1 MKAYHMSQTLQVG
14 DKLKAGYKRNEIRC
28 REVISTLEQSEQC
41 LETTIASMKL
51 QGDEWR
57 EYVKWCVEGIF
68 EFVRETEFSFL
79 PSRLN
84 CSYYFDN
91 IEYYKV
97 LYEAGWA
104 QKSEE
109 ERAQIRLFEV
119 DLEEEKPTKYDM
131 LLFDEAFDVMLNTK
145 NIKGVVE
152 CARKYFS
159 GECSNNPVWEIMSD
173 KPAIA
178 TKDITEILLDC
189 LGRVQTMKTFSF
201 IVWQIKIPFYEIPVL
216 GHSPF
221 SIYKS
226 TIRCYAEIIL
236 RLKVSSDPEE
246 YKNSIITMW
255 SISQKRFRRLLR
267 QSEILYKKG

>member
-189 LGRVQTMKTFSF
+189 LGRDQTMKTFSF

-236 RLKVSSDPEE
+236 RLKVSSDLEE

>member
-145 NIKGVVE
+145 
-152 CARKYFS
+152 
-159 GECSNNPVWEIMSD
+159 CS
-173 KPAIA
+173 A
-178 TKDITEILLDC
+178 TRFLRNRDRIDEK
-189 LGRVQTMKTFSF
+189 K
-201 IVWQIKIPFYEIPVL
+201 
-216 GHSPF
+216 SP
-221 SIYKS
+221 
-226 TIRCYAEIIL
+226 IL
-236 RLKVSSDPEE
+236 R
-246 YKNSIITMW
+246 
-255 SISQKRFRRLLR
+255 SISEARSLASTAPKQRERPTQEGGLF
-267 QSEILYKKG
+267 

>member
-79 PSRLN
+79 PNRLN

-152 CARKYFS
+152 HRDFIEWYFDLPNNKTKCFHCLTRPRQSSKISVISFVAIAGLSLIISQTGLLLHSPEKYFR
-159 GECSNNPVWEIMSD
+159 
-173 KPAIA
+173 A
-178 TKDITEILLDC
+178 
-189 LGRVQTMKTFSF
+189 
-201 IVWQIKIPFYEIPVL
+201 
-216 GHSPF
+216 H
-221 SIYKS
+221 
-226 TIRCYAEIIL
+226 
-236 RLKVSSDPEE
+236 
-246 YKNSIITMW
+246 
-255 SISQKRFRRLLR
+255 
-267 QSEILYKKG
+267 

>member
-51 QGDEWR
+51 QG
-57 EYVKWCVEGIF
+57 F

-159 GECSNNPVWEIMSD
+159 GECSHNPVWEIMSD

-189 LGRVQTMKTFSF
+189 LGRVKQ
-201 IVWQIKIPFYEIPVL
+201 
-216 GHSPF
+216 
-221 SIYKS
+221 
-226 TIRCYAEIIL
+226 
-236 RLKVSSDPEE
+236 
-246 YKNSIITMW
+246 
-255 SISQKRFRRLLR
+255 
-267 QSEILYKKG
+267 

>member
-91 IEYYKV
+91 IEYYMK
-97 LYEAGWA
+97 LAGLRNR
-104 QKSEE
+104 KKR
-109 ERAQIRLFEV
+109 ER
-119 DLEEEKPTKYDM
+119 K
-131 LLFDEAFDVMLNTK
+131 FDF
-145 NIKGVVE
+145 
-152 CARKYFS
+152 
-159 GECSNNPVWEIMSD
+159 
-173 KPAIA
+173 
-178 TKDITEILLDC
+178 
-189 LGRVQTMKTFSF
+189 
-201 IVWQIKIPFYEIPVL
+201 
-216 GHSPF
+216 
-221 SIYKS
+221 
-226 TIRCYAEIIL
+226 L
-236 RLKVSSDPEE
+236 RLTLK
-246 YKNSIITMW
+246 
-255 SISQKRFRRLLR
+255 KRNLQNMICFFSMKLLM
-267 QSEILYKKG
+267 LC

>member
-91 IEYYKV
+91 IDIIKCYMK
-97 LYEAGWA
+97 LAGLRNR
-104 QKSEE
+104 KKR
-109 ERAQIRLFEV
+109 ER
-119 DLEEEKPTKYDM
+119 K
-131 LLFDEAFDVMLNTK
+131 FDF
-145 NIKGVVE
+145 
-152 CARKYFS
+152 
-159 GECSNNPVWEIMSD
+159 
-173 KPAIA
+173 
-178 TKDITEILLDC
+178 
-189 LGRVQTMKTFSF
+189 
-201 IVWQIKIPFYEIPVL
+201 
-216 GHSPF
+216 
-221 SIYKS
+221 
-226 TIRCYAEIIL
+226 L
-236 RLKVSSDPEE
+236 RLTLK
-246 YKNSIITMW
+246 
-255 SISQKRFRRLLR
+255 KRNLQNMICFFSMKLLM
-267 QSEILYKKG
+267 LC

>member
-1 MKAYHMSQTLQVG
+1 MSQTLQVG

-178 TKDITEILLDC
+178 TTDITEILLDC
-189 LGRVQTMKTFSF
+189 LGLVKQ
-201 IVWQIKIPFYEIPVL
+201 
-216 GHSPF
+216 
-221 SIYKS
+221 
-226 TIRCYAEIIL
+226 
-236 RLKVSSDPEE
+236 
-246 YKNSIITMW
+246 
-255 SISQKRFRRLLR
+255 
-267 QSEILYKKG
+267 

>member
-1 MKAYHMSQTLQVG
+1 MKVYHMSQTLQVG

-68 EFVRETEFSFL
+68 EFIRETEFSFL

-131 LLFDEAFDVMLNTK
+131 LLFDEAFDVTLNTK

-159 GECSNNPVWEIMSD
+159 GECSNDPVWEIMSD
-173 KPAIA
+173 KPAVA

-189 LGRVQTMKTFSF
+189 LGRVKQ
-201 IVWQIKIPFYEIPVL
+201 
-216 GHSPF
+216 
-221 SIYKS
+221 
-226 TIRCYAEIIL
+226 
-236 RLKVSSDPEE
+236 
-246 YKNSIITMW
+246 
-255 SISQKRFRRLLR
+255 
-267 QSEILYKKG
+267 

>member
-1 MKAYHMSQTLQVG
+1 MSQTLQVG

-41 LETTIASMKL
+41 LETTIAPMKL

-68 EFVRETEFSFL
+68 EFIRETEFSFL

-104 QKSEE
+104 LKS
-109 ERAQIRLFEV
+109 
-119 DLEEEKPTKYDM
+119 EEEKPTKYDM

-159 GECSNNPVWEIMSD
+159 GECSNDPVWEIMSD

-189 LGRVQTMKTFSF
+189 LGLV
-201 IVWQIKIPFYEIPVL
+201 
-216 GHSPF
+216 
-221 SIYKS
+221 
-226 TIRCYAEIIL
+226 
-236 RLKVSSDPEE
+236 
-246 YKNSIITMW
+246 
-255 SISQKRFRRLLR
+255 
-267 QSEILYKKG
+267 

>member
-41 LETTIASMKL
+41 LETTIAPMKL

-68 EFVRETEFSFL
+68 EFIRETEFSFL

-109 ERAQIRLFEV
+109 ER
-119 DLEEEKPTKYDM
+119 
-131 LLFDEAFDVMLNTK
+131 N
-145 NIKGVVE
+145 
-152 CARKYFS
+152 S
-159 GECSNNPVWEIMSD
+159 
-173 KPAIA
+173 
-178 TKDITEILLDC
+178 
-189 LGRVQTMKTFSF
+189 TF
-201 IVWQIKIPFYEIPVL
+201 
-216 GHSPF
+216 
-221 SIYKS
+221 
-226 TIRCYAEIIL
+226 
-236 RLKVSSDPEE
+236 
-246 YKNSIITMW
+246 
-255 SISQKRFRRLLR
+255 
-267 QSEILYKKG
+267 

>member
-1 MKAYHMSQTLQVG
+1 M
-14 DKLKAGYKRNEIRC
+14 
-28 REVISTLEQSEQC
+28 
-41 LETTIASMKL
+41 
-51 QGDEWR
+51 
-57 EYVKWCVEGIF
+57 
-68 EFVRETEFSFL
+68 
-79 PSRLN
+79 
-84 CSYYFDN
+84 
-91 IEYYKV
+91 

-159 GECSNNPVWEIMSD
+159 GECSNNPVWEIMS
-173 KPAIA
+173 
-178 TKDITEILLDC
+178 
-189 LGRVQTMKTFSF
+189 GQTMKTFSF

-236 RLKVSSDPEE
+236 RLKVSSDLEE

>member
-1 MKAYHMSQTLQVG
+1 MKVYHMSQTLQVG

-41 LETTIASMKL
+41 LKTTIASMKL

-119 DLEEEKPTKYDM
+119 DLAGC
-131 LLFDEAFDVMLNTK
+131 LLLCF
-145 NIKGVVE
+145 GVV
-152 CARKYFS
+152 
-159 GECSNNPVWEIMSD
+159 
-173 KPAIA
+173 A
-178 TKDITEILLDC
+178 TT
-189 LGRVQTMKTFSF
+189 LGLFVF
-201 IVWQIKIPFYEIPVL
+201 
-216 GHSPF
+216 PF
-221 SIYKS
+221 SEDDE
-226 TIRCYAEIIL
+226 TFGCVFFVE
-236 RLKVSSDPEE
+236 
-246 YKNSIITMW
+246 
-255 SISQKRFRRLLR
+255 
-267 QSEILYKKG
+267 

>member
-91 IEYYKV
+91 IIKCYMK
-97 LYEAGWA
+97 LAGLRNR
-104 QKSEE
+104 KKR
-109 ERAQIRLFEV
+109 ER
-119 DLEEEKPTKYDM
+119 K
-131 LLFDEAFDVMLNTK
+131 FDF
-145 NIKGVVE
+145 
-152 CARKYFS
+152 
-159 GECSNNPVWEIMSD
+159 
-173 KPAIA
+173 
-178 TKDITEILLDC
+178 
-189 LGRVQTMKTFSF
+189 
-201 IVWQIKIPFYEIPVL
+201 
-216 GHSPF
+216 
-221 SIYKS
+221 
-226 TIRCYAEIIL
+226 L
-236 RLKVSSDPEE
+236 RLTLK
-246 YKNSIITMW
+246 
-255 SISQKRFRRLLR
+255 KRNLQNMICFFSMKLLM
-267 QSEILYKKG
+267 LC

>member
-1 MKAYHMSQTLQVG
+1 MKVYHMSQTLQVG

-41 LETTIASMKL
+41 LKTTIASMKL

-119 DLEEEKPTKYDM
+119 DLEEEKPTKCDM
-131 LLFDEAFDVMLNTK
+131 LLFDEAFDVHNQHK
-145 NIKGVVE
+145 KYKG
-152 CARKYFS
+152 
-159 GECSNNPVWEIMSD
+159 CSRMRP
-173 KPAIA
+173 
-178 TKDITEILLDC
+178 
-189 LGRVQTMKTFSF
+189 
-201 IVWQIKIPFYEIPVL
+201 KIF
-216 GHSPF
+216 F
-221 SIYKS
+221 W
-226 TIRCYAEIIL
+226 R
-236 RLKVSSDPEE
+236 
-246 YKNSIITMW
+246 M
-255 SISQKRFRRLLR
+255 
-267 QSEILYKKG
+267 